1 MYVHFNLQLNSIQL
15 CIIIS
20 NDWIRPGMND
30 KRKLNWLLQWF
41 YFEFSQWMCSVVTH
55 SHIGILNNALFS
67 SLQTPLSAFQMSQK
81 SLYCSERYFTSG
93 QYESCLHYI
102 QYVILLETVSKVA
115 WVFWPKCFWK
125 CDVKRETYKSTS
137 KRFSERMSCELLAIF
152 PKKFAHIWLFSLK
165 KVISS

>member
-1 MYVHFNLQLNSIQL
+1 MYILTCNWILFNYI
-15 CIIIS
+15 CIIIF

-81 SLYCSERYFTSG
+81 SLYCSERYFTS
-93 QYESCLHYI
+93 
-102 QYVILLETVSKVA
+102 VSKLRPLHTVRNIA
-115 WVFWPKCFWK
+115 RSSFKGGMRFLTKVLLKMWRKTWDLQKFIKNK
-125 CDVKRETYKSTS
+125 
-137 KRFSERMSCELLAIF
+137 FSERMSCEQLAIF
-152 PKKFAHIWLFSLK
+152 PPKFCLYLAI
-165 KVISS
+165 